1 MLDLFAFGLP
11 RCPDFLLLL
20 LLLLLTDVGVDID
33 QSEAR
38 VKPMISC
45 VHACSRADV
54 ES

>member
-1 MLDLFAFGLP
+1 MLDLFAFGVP
-11 RCPDFLLLL
+11 RCSDFFLLLL
-20 LLLLLTDVGVDID
+20 TNVGVDID

-38 VKPMISC
+38 VKPIISC